1 MPEENKNQN
10 RDLSQIRR
18 EKRAL
23 LEAEKEM
30 VEKIRIQQQAM
41 TNENTNNLNQGKQKK
56 LETLCDRFPVF
67 LLVLGLATSGFFAI
81 WLNCLI

>member
-10 RDLSQIRR
+10 RDLNQIRL
-18 EKRAL
+18 ELIAL
-23 LEAEKEM
+23 LTQRKKLEE
-30 VEKIRIQQQAM
+30 IRIQQQAM

>member
-10 RDLSQIRR
+10 RDLSQIRL
-18 EKRAL
+18 ELIAL
-23 LEAEKEM
+23 LTQRKKLEE
-30 VEKIRIQQQAM
+30 IRIQQQAM

-56 LETLCDRFPVF
+56 LEILYDRFPVF

>member
-10 RDLSQIRR
+10 RDLNQIRL
-18 EKRAL
+18 ELIAL
-23 LEAEKEM
+23 LTQRKKLEE
-30 VEKIRIQQQAM
+30 IRIQQQAM

-56 LETLCDRFPVF
+56 LETLYDRFPVF